1 MLARAGGFGRRG
13 QGGGEPGEQ
22 DVEAAFEF
30 GGAVVGG
37 QDGGQAAEQGEVA
50 DRQPVQAEP
59 EQVVGLV
66 GADGEFLELVQDVAV
81 QEAEQG
87 PVDVQ
92 GVGSA
97 EPGPGEQGQD
107 VLQGAQGAGRA
118 QPERGGQRPGD
129 DQRHHVRVG
138 QRQRAEA
145 AGDLPQLAGPVGVG
159 GVDVEL
165 GQDGLGNAVEQ
176 RGLARRV
183 PVEDHRVPVQGAG
196 QAAHGQRVGA
206 VAVDDLQRGGQHGIA
221 GDLAAAAGGG
231 AAVGA
236 GGRRGHDGGTVP
248 SW

>member
-1 MLARAGGFGRRG
+1 LAWRG
-13 QGGGEPGEQ
+13 HGGGQSGEQ
-22 DVEAAFEF
+22 DVETAFEL

-37 QDGGQAAEQGEVA
+37 QDGGQAAEQREVA

-59 EQVVGLV
+59 QQVVGLV
-66 GADGEFLELVQDVAV
+66 GVVDEFLELVQDVAV
-81 QEAEQG
+81 QEPEQG

-107 VLQGAQGAGRA
+107 VLQGAQGPGRA

-129 DQRHHVRVG
+129 DQRHDVRVG
-138 QRQRAEA
+138 QRQRAVA
-145 AGDLPQLAGPVGVG
+145 AGDLPELAGPVGVG

-165 GQDGLGNAVEQ
+165 GQDGLGDSVEQ
-176 RGLARRV
+176 GRLVRRV
-183 PVEDHRVPVQGAG
+183 PVEDHRVPVQSAG

-206 VAVDDLQRGGQHGIA
+206 VAVDDLQRGGQHDIA
-221 GDLAAAAGGG
+221 GYLA

-236 GGRRGHDGGTVP
+236 GGRRGHDEGTSP
-248 SW
+248 S